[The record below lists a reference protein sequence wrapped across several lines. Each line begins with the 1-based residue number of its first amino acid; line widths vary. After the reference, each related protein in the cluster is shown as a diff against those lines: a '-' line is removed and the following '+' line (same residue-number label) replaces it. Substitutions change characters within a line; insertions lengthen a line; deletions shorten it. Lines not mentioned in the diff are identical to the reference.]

1 MEHRHTLKIQQL
13 FGTGPLLQYNVP
25 MKFAIGLLLFIFPV
39 LSFGLDLDKVRSPLT
54 LVSAQP
60 VSASVSAEQR
70 LPVRLSL
77 KLADGFHGYEDK
89 FKLFAIQPE
98 GTQIGDVILKPTV
111 KFVDFAKKT
120 HVGFEGAFSADFF
133 IEIGK
138 GHTGDLK
145 NLEFDIEYVA
155 CTEKFCL
162 PRNRLSVMVPVV
174 GATNPTSQAQS
185 SAMESAGGFSLASSG
200 SIEAQIAN
208 NLPLALVLIFLFGFL
223 TSLTPC
229 VYPLIP
235 ITLAVVGARAANK
248 SSRKQAFVLSLVY
261 VLGIAT
267 TYSLL
272 GVLAAKTGA
281 LFGQALSVPGVV
293 IGFAILFFAMAL
305 SIFGVFEIALPAVL
319 AQRFQNISHKQ
330 SYFGAYSA
338 GLIAGI
344 VASPCVGPV
353 LVGVLAYIAK
363 TQSLVLGFV
372 LLFTFAMGMGILF
385 IVLGTFSSILSKV
398 PKSGPWMNL
407 VKYLLG
413 SMLLALSLYYLA
425 PVLQPST
432 YNFFL
437 GIYITLS
444 CVFLYMLTQPQKRG
458 ALFLFVMFSLVVV
471 GVSYSHLLKK
481 DTLIASGDQ
490 VAEDDWQEYSEELL
504 ARAKSEGKPVIIDF
518 FADWCGA
525 CVELEDKTFSTDL
538 FQDATRD
545 FYLLRVDATEHFQG
559 LDELQKRYEV
569 YGLPTIIFIDR
580 KGQFRKDLSLTGFE
594 EAPPFVERL
603 KTL

>member
-1 MEHRHTLKIQQL
+1 MKYYKT
-13 FGTGPLLQYNVP
+13 
-25 MKFAIGLLLFIFPV
+25 MKFVTWLSLLLFPA
-39 LSFGLDLDKVRSPLT
+39 LSFGLDLEKVRNPLS

-60 VSASVSAEQR
+60 VSATVHAEQR
-70 LPVRLSL
+70 LPIRLSMN
-77 KLADGFHGYEDK
+77 LAEGFHGYEDK
-89 FKLFAIQPE
+89 FKIFVIQPD
-98 GTQIGDVILKPTV
+98 GTRIGDVMLKPTV

-120 HVGFEGAFSADFF
+120 HVGFEGPFSAEFF
-133 IEIGK
+133 IEISK
-138 GHTGDLK
+138 GHNGDLR

-162 PRNRLSVMVPVV
+162 PRNRLTVVVPVV
-174 GATNPTSQAQS
+174 GSTTPTSMVKSAALGASDTFSMTS
-185 SAMESAGGFSLASSG
+185 SDAIGQH
-200 SIEAQIAN
+200 IED
-208 NLPLALVLIFLFGFL
+208 NLPLALLLIFIFGFL

-235 ITLAVVGARAANK
+235 ITLAVVGARGTGK
-248 SSRKQAFVLSLVY
+248 SSKSQAFTRSLIY

-305 SIFGVFEIALPAVL
+305 SIFGVFEIALPAGI
-319 AQRFQNISHKQ
+319 AQKFQHVGRKQ
-330 SYFGAYSA
+330 SVFGTYSA

-385 IVLGTFSSILSKV
+385 VVLGTFSSVISKV

-407 VKYLLG
+407 VKYALG

-425 PVLQPST
+425 PVLQAST
-432 YNFFL
+432 YNFVL

-444 CVFLYMLTQPQKRG
+444 CVFLYALTLPQKRG
-458 ALFLFVMFSLVVV
+458 ALLLFVMFSLVVV
-471 GVSYSHLLKK
+471 GVSYSQLLKK
-481 DTLIASGDQ
+481 DSILTSGEASHD
-490 VAEDDWQEYSEELL
+490 EWREFSEELL
-504 ARAKSEGKPVIIDF
+504 ARAKTEGKPVVIDF
-518 FADWCGA
+518 YADWCGA

-538 FQDATRD
+538 FKEATHD
-545 FYLLRVDATEHFQG
+545 IYLLRVDATEHFEG
-559 LDELQKRYEV
+559 LDELQKRYDV
-569 YGLPTIIFIDR
+569 YGLPTIVFIDS
-580 KGQFRKDLSLTGFE
+580 KGQFIKDRSLIGFE
-594 EAPPFVERL
+594 EAPAFVERL
-603 KTL
+603 KGL